1 MGEGGGMMRSPSMR
15 RLLPAA
21 LALLFALLVAACGS
35 HGPRRAVSNAKD
47 STTYTAA
54 PKQPPVPCASPS
66 TGSAVPTGSATPG
79 TTTWSGVFERVV
91 VQADQSGA
99 VKGTPVQH
107 TRVTVVGTKPVT
119 VAIPVTA
126 SRVHKKTKGSRP
138 QVVDEQ
144 ALVKLDPEGTAHQN
158 LKSAFNHALPVKVSV
173 TYTLDGKPIPKKHL
187 GRTSGT
193 LEIHYKL
200 ANVTSESVPTCFEG
214 FDGQQQHL
222 TVTEQIPI
230 VASLSLIV
238 PSNATSFAAPGASL
252 SAGRKGVSV
261 GWTASL
267 FEPLGSTTQTFSMTM
282 RMKHP
287 SVPKIS
293 LYLFTVDPRVL
304 QGSAPAKTAVAAGNA
319 ASEQAKL
326 VASVQNQLDA
336 LQKRVSTLAN
346 GSSSTAP
353 VQTTA
358 TTTRIVRS
366 EPGRTTPVTA
376 PSRSLSAT
384 DESDARAGG
393 AQTLSGHA
401 GKDSLADLNHSIASL
416 VKSHAV
422 LSHMAAALRALAV
435 RVRKDALVVTTRLD
449 EAVSQLE
456 GPVQN
461 AALEVQQLGQLQA
474 DLDSFSPDEKSS
486 PAYAKLASDLQA
498 AQSTAGQLQS
508 SLEAAQQRVQAATAG
523 LGQLEADL
531 APLETKAA
539 QSGSA
544 AAQAADSRLR
554 EDVTHARRTVI
565 ADVASLETQLRSA
578 EAKYLA
584 AKAAVAKAVAVR
596 KAAVSKAV
604 TQEKAA
610 ATRKEAK
617 LEKSAATRV
626 AAAQDAI
633 AQAEASARRT
643 AAETA
648 QQVQQSVLA
657 SLAASQIE
665 LTKIDSQVNSA
676 LVDANESYARLLAL
690 NELALLNQLPGGNAP
705 GATSQN
711 GRFVYTIG

>member
-15 RLLPAA
+15 RLLPLA
-21 LALLFALLVAACGS
+21 LALLVALLVAACGS
-35 HGPRRAVSNAKD
+35 HGSRPAESKAKG
-47 STTYTAA
+47 STTYTVA
-54 PKQPPVPCASPS
+54 PKEPPVPCASPS
-66 TGSAVPTGSATPG
+66 TASAVPTGSATPG

-99 VKGTPVQH
+99 VKGLPVQH

-144 ALVKLDPEGTAHQN
+144 ALVTLDPNGTAHQN

-173 TYTLDGKPIPKKHL
+173 TYTLDGKPISKNHL
-187 GRTSGT
+187 GRKGGT

-200 ANVTSESVPTCFEG
+200 TNVTSESVPTCFEG

-222 TVTEQIPI
+222 TLTEQIPI

-238 PSNATSFAAPGASL
+238 PSNATSFAAPGSSL

-267 FEPLGSTTQTFSMTM
+267 FEPLGSTTETFSLTM
-282 RMKHP
+282 AMKHP
-287 SVPKIS
+287 SVPKVS
-293 LYLFTVDPRVL
+293 LYLFTVDPRVV
-304 QGSAPAKTAVAAGNA
+304 QGSAPAKAAVAAGNA
-319 ASEQAKL
+319 AAEQAKL
-326 VASVQNQLDA
+326 VASVKNQLDA
-336 LQKRVSTLAN
+336 LQKRVSTLG
-346 GSSSTAP
+346 GSSSTAGAQP
-353 VQTTA
+353 IT

-366 EPGRTTPVTA
+366 DSGRTPPVTA
-376 PSRSLSAT
+376 RSRRLTST
-384 DESDARAGG
+384 DGAHARAAGSST
-393 AQTLSGHA
+393 QSGHA
-401 GKDSLADLNHSIASL
+401 GKDSLADLNQPIASL
-416 VKSHAV
+416 VKAHAV
-422 LSHMAAALRALAV
+422 LSHRAAALLALAV
-435 RVRKDALVVTTRLD
+435 RVRKDASAVTTKLD
-449 EAVSQLE
+449 EAVSELE
-456 GPVQN
+456 GPVEN

-474 DLDSFSPDEKSS
+474 DLGSFSPDEKAS

-508 SLEAAQQRVQAATAG
+508 SLEAAQQRVQAARAG
-523 LGQLEADL
+523 LRPLQADL

-544 AAQAADSRLR
+544 ATQAAGSRLR
-554 EDVTHARRTVI
+554 EDVTHARKIVI
-565 ADVASLETQLRSA
+565 ADLASLETQLRSA

-584 AKAAVAKAVAVR
+584 AKAAVAKAVAVK
-596 KAAVSKAV
+596 KAAVSRAV

-610 ATRKEAK
+610 DARTEAK
-617 LEKSAATRV
+617 LEKNAAARI

-643 AAETA
+643 AAKTA
-648 QQVQQSVLA
+648 QQAQQSVQA
-657 SLAASQIE
+657 SLAASQTE
-665 LTKIDSQVNSA
+665 LTRIDRQVNSA
-676 LVDANESYARLLAL
+676 LVDANESYARILAL

-705 GATSQN
+705 GVTSQN